1 MIKDYIKDLLP
12 REKAINYGVEFL
24 TDIELLAI
32 LIRSGTSEKNVLVI
46 AKEIID
52 MIDNITNLNLLTYDQ
67 LLSVKG
73 IGNVKAIEILSLIQL
88 SKRVNEINLK
98 QFIYVNNP
106 DILFNLFKKKYENE
120 NQEIFSVI
128 TLNAKNAII
137 NNHTVFIGTLSQ
149 SIVHPR
155 EIFKKVISDS
165 ASCFICIHNHPSGNP
180 TPSDE
185 DYDITKKIDQ
195 LAKVFAIP
203 LLDHIIIGK
212 KDYYSFKQ
220 NNVI

>member
-12 REKAINYGVEFL
+12 REKALTYGVEFL

-32 LIRSGTSEKNVLVI
+32 LIRNGTNNKSVLNI
-46 AKEIID
+46 SKEIID
-52 MIDNITNLNLLTYDQ
+52 KIGDITNLNKLT
-67 LLSVKG
+67 LNELVSIKG
-73 IGNVKAIEILSLIQL
+73 IGEIKAIEILSLIQL
-88 SKRVNEINLK
+88 SKRINEINLK
-98 QFIYVNNP
+98 KYIYANNP
-106 DILFNLFKKKYENE
+106 DIIFTLFKKKYENE
-120 NQEIFSVI
+120 KQEIFSVI

-155 EIFKKVISDS
+155 EIFKKVIVDS

-185 DYDITKKIDQ
+185 DYEITKKIDK
-195 LAKVFAIP
+195 LSKVFAIP

-212 KDYYSFKQ
+212 KNYFSFKQ
-220 NNVI
+220 NNII